1 MLELMVERGEKV
13 MACGMKHPKAKKTT
27 KKATSKKK

>member
-1 MLELMVERGEKV
+1 MKRKGGGEK

-27 KKATSKKK
+27 KKATKKK